1 MDRIP
6 VKGIIFDLDGTLVTS
21 ELDFSLIRAQIGCPV
36 GQDLLSFISA
46 LPSPYMREEAMNIVH
61 QHELCDAQH
70 CDVIPGVKECI
81 AQLSRM
87 GIPLA
92 VVTRNF
98 AKAARLKLKTA
109 GLPIPLILTRDDAP
123 AKPDPAALLQVAQT
137 WQVPP
142 YQCVYV
148 GDYLYDIEAAHNANM
163 PSCLFAPNDKPHYA
177 EQADVV
183 ISHFAEL
190 VDALYTLDMRRHR
203 YLA

>member
-6 VKGIIFDLDGTLVTS
+6 VQGIIFDLDGTLVTS
-21 ELDFSLIRAQIGCPV
+21 ELDFSIIRAQIGCPA
-36 GQDLLSFISA
+36 GQDLLSFIA
-46 LPSPYMREEAMNIVH
+46 ELPSPYMREEAMNIVH

-70 CDVIPGVKECI
+70 CEVLPGVRASI

-98 AKAARLKLKTA
+98 AKAARLKLKLA
-109 GLPIPLILTRDDAP
+109 ELPIPMLLTRDDAP
-123 AKPDPAALLQVAQT
+123 AKPDPTALLQVTQT

-148 GDYLYDIEAAHNANM
+148 GDYRYDIEAARNANM
-163 PSCLFAPNDKPHYA
+163 PSCLYAPNGIPDYA
-177 EQADVV
+177 KQADVV

-190 VDALYTLDMRRHR
+190 VDALHTLDIRRYR